1 MASDSGL
8 TWYAMG
14 KTYVFYHANCH
25 DGFGAAYAAWKKY
38 GDRPVYL
45 PVQHGGH
52 VPMIGKRSTAYVV
65 DFCFPLDELQGMMDR
80 AERLVVIDHHESAL
94 DDMTEFASWAEV
106 NGHTVRTNGLPDRPD
121 AGDSEA
127 DIQLYYESERSGATM
142 AWSYFVP
149 DEPVPTL
156 LKYVQDRDLWTWSMP
171 DSRAFWYALLM
182 LPMDFEVWDNVISE
196 GDKGIERMRH
206 EGKAIQRFVM
216 QQVERT
222 CQHARYANIRGHR
235 VPCVN
240 STQLQSEIGE
250 YLLNEY
256 PDAPFAAIFGVKP
269 DGDRVYSLRGRGD
282 FDVAKVAATFGGG
295 GHKSAA
301 GFKTDQRL

>member
-1 MASDSGL
+1 MA
-8 TWYAMG
+8 

-25 DGFGAAYAAWKKY
+25 DGFGAAFAAWRVF

-52 VPMIGKRSTAYVV
+52 VPMISKRSTVYVV
-65 DFCFPLDELQGMMDR
+65 DFCFPLNELQGLLEN
-80 AERLVVIDHHESAL
+80 AERLVVLDHHASAL
-94 DDMTEFASWAEV
+94 DDLHALADWADAE
-106 NGHTVRTNGLPDRPD
+106 GRSLSTVGLPDRDD
-121 AGDSEA
+121 AHVEDA
-127 DIQLYYESERSGATM
+127 DIELRYAAEASGATM
-142 AWSYFVP
+142 AWQYFHPEDDVP
-149 DEPVPTL
+149 PLFHYIE
-156 LKYVQDRDLWTWSMP
+156 DRDLWRWSMP
-171 DSRAFWYALLM
+171 DSRAFSYALLM
-182 LPMDFEVWDNVISE
+182 LPTEFELWDALVAE
-196 GDKGIERMRH
+196 GDDRVERMRR
-206 EGKAIQRFVM
+206 EGKAIHQFVM

-222 CQHARYANIRGHR
+222 CQHARYATIRGHR

-250 YLLNEY
+250 FLLDEY

-301 GFKTDQRL
+301 GFKTSQRL